1 MNSQELRV
9 ITAVAILSGTLVIG
23 LDHLSTQPI
32 ANTVKLAQSNTAVSG
47 NQGSGTGSGEN
58 AGGTALSGE
67 IDPRDNSR
75 MDTRQGLGFSGPGGG
90 VSRAG
95 SPSALQLGPADY
107 DSRRDTS
114 RLDSRQNRMAPA
126 AVPSARDEVR

>member
-9 ITAVAILSGTLVIG
+9 ITAVAILTGTLVIG

-32 ANTVKLAQSNTAVSG
+32 ANTVKLAQSNAAVSG
-47 NQGSGTGSGEN
+47 NQGSGTGSGN

-114 RLDSRQNRMAPA
+114 RLDSRQNVAPA
-126 AVPSARDEVR
+126 AVPSAKDEVR